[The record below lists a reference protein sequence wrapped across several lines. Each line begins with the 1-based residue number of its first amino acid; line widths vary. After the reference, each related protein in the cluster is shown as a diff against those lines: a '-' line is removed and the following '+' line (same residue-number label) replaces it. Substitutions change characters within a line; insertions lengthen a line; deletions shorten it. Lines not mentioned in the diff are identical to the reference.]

1 MGTPQRRDSGGS
13 SPSGRESSGATKY
26 VVAPRR
32 TVMVDKRP
40 LSPGSPVD
48 LSSEEL
54 ERLASAGFVVA
65 VEEESPAGAGIRVGG
80 LQIKGGR
87 RPGAKVA

>member
-1 MGTPQRRDSGGS
+1 MAAQRREAGGS
-13 SPSGRESSGATKY
+13 PPPDRELSGATQY

-32 TVMVDKRP
+32 TVMVDKKP

-48 LSSEEL
+48 LPAGEL
-54 ERLASAGFVVA
+54 AHLAAAGFVVA
-65 VEEESPAGAGIRVGG
+65 VQEEPSTGAGVRVGG